1 MNIADITE
9 LINKFEQSVAQNTF
23 IKLTLS
29 NKRVSSSELKN
40 VYVKPVM
47 IKDRLLMSF
56 VDRFNTKDVT
66 RNLELQDASEEI
78 KRLLEESFLQCYL
91 ASTTDDYHLLI
102 NKKGN
107 STLLRKPPASTV
119 APTLQHDKVKQ
130 RIIDSGSNYYLHALG
145 ILNQEGKVKPDMQ
158 DKYRQI
164 NKYIEIVD
172 GIIKDVNFPD
182 TVHVADM
189 GSGKGYLT
197 FAIYEYLTGK
207 FQNENQS
214 KFDGE
219 LVKQPLE
226 NGEILNQTEKIAIKE
241 ILMTGIELR
250 KELVDSSNIL
260 AREAGYQGL
269 QFKQGSIETTELENV
284 DLLIAL
290 HACDTATDE
299 AIYRGIK
306 AEARVILCS
315 PCCHKQ
321 VRRDMQT
328 DGILSEITQFGI
340 LAERQAE
347 ILTDTIRALILEAY
361 GYKTN
366 VAEFVAT
373 EHTPKNLIISAIKKT
388 TPTSKQSVI
397 PDPEVIKKINALGA
411 MFRLSSHYLQELL
424 EK

>member
-66 RNLELQDASEEI
+66 RNLELQDASDEI

-91 ASTTDDYHLLI
+91 ATTTDDYHLLI

-107 STLLRKPPASTV
+107 STFLRKPPASTV

-130 RIIDSGSNYYLHALG
+130 RIIDSGSNYYLKALG
-145 ILNQEGKVKPDMQ
+145 IMNQEGKVKPDMQ

-182 TVHVADM
+182 KVHIADM

-197 FAIYEYLTGK
+197 FATYEYLTGK
-207 FQNENQS
+207 FKDIE
-214 KFDGE
+214 
-219 LVKQPLE
+219 
-226 NGEILNQTEKIAIKE
+226 
-241 ILMTGIELR
+241 MTGIELR
-250 KELVDSSNIL
+250 KELVDSCNIL
-260 AREAGYQGL
+260 AKEAEYDGLSFMQGT
-269 QFKQGSIETTELENV
+269 IEAADLVNV
-284 DLLIAL
+284 DILIAL

-306 AEARVILCS
+306 AGARVILCS

-328 DGILSEITQFGI
+328 DGVLSEITQFGI

-366 VAEFVAT
+366 VAEFIAT
-373 EHTPKNLIISAIKKT
+373 EHTPKNLIISAVKKN
-388 TPTSKQSVI
+388 TPASKLSVL
-397 PDPEVIKKINALGA
+397 PVQDVIKKINALKT
-411 MFRLSSHYLQELL
+411 MFGLSSHYLQDLL
-424 EK
+424 EKD

>member
-66 RNLELQDASEEI
+66 RNLELQDASDEI

-107 STLLRKPPASTV
+107 STLMRKPPASTV

-130 RIIDSGSNYYLHALG
+130 RIIDSGSNYYLKALG
-145 ILNQEGKVKPDMQ
+145 IMNQEGKVKPDMQ

-172 GIIKDVNFPD
+172 GIIKDVNFPNK
-182 TVHVADM
+182 VHVADM

-197 FAIYEYLTGK
+197 FATYEYLTGK
-207 FQNENQS
+207 FEDIQ
-214 KFDGE
+214 
-219 LVKQPLE
+219 
-226 NGEILNQTEKIAIKE
+226 
-241 ILMTGIELR
+241 MTGIELR
-250 KELVDSSNIL
+250 KELVDSCNLL
-260 AREAGYQGL
+260 AKEAEYQGL
-269 QFKQGSIETTELENV
+269 EFKQGTIETTELDNV

-306 AEARVILCS
+306 AGARVILCS

-328 DGILSEITQFGI
+328 DGVLSEITQFGI

-373 EHTPKNLIISAIKKT
+373 EHTPKNLIISAVKKNT
-388 TPTSKQSVI
+388 QGSKPLTI
-397 PDPEVIKKINALGA
+397 PDPEVVKKINALRA
-411 MFRLSSHYLQELL
+411 MYSLSNHYLQVLL
-424 EK
+424 EKD